1 MGGRGVHAPCAFL
14 QKNPNTLE
22 KYRSNPSTA
31 FTFLH
36 FLMKNQYTSEKY
48 NSKKR
53 KFRFQG
59 RRCNP
64 RKYEGV
70 YAKTHPNPI
79 SCCCHNHRS
88 STLLRCGWR
97 RCAPKGAPLHA
108 VKAATRQQGRTRLLW
123 LGLLGDDVVSA
134 DHPCPTPAP
143 ALPLLHRGQTSPYPF
158 PSGGEVLLRCCG
170 T

>member
-1 MGGRGVHAPCAFL
+1 MHAPCAFL

>member
-1 MGGRGVHAPCAFL
+1 
-14 QKNPNTLE
+14 
-22 KYRSNPSTA
+22 
-31 FTFLH
+31 
-36 FLMKNQYTSEKY
+36 MKNQYTSEKY

-123 LGLLGDDVVSA
+123 LGLLGDDVVGRP
-134 DHPCPTPAP
+134 PCYRRLPPPGAK
-143 ALPLLHRGQTSPYPF
+143 LPLPF
-158 PSGGEVLLRCCG
+158 PRAKSYFAVVELDDGHIGRDQGGHGGTRVDEVGGGGARDYG
-170 T
+170 